1 MVCLSYSINYCN
13 KHIAKIAQILFLYTY
28 YLVVRAARISD
39 DATVILVTWTVTDPL
54 VTTVSLEFQ
63 EGGNSQW
70 EPVAGATG
78 LSAATAEF
86 KVTDL
91 KADKSYR
98 FRMDMRRPGG
108 LNPVYVPSASGK
120 D

>member
-1 MVCLSYSINYCN
+1 MLC
-13 KHIAKIAQILFLYTY
+13 LYTY
-28 YLVVRAARISD
+28 YLVVKAARISD
-39 DATVILVTWTVTDPL
+39 DVTIILVTWTVTDPL

-63 EGGNSQW
+63 EGGDSQW
-70 EPVAGATG
+70 EPVAGASG
-78 LSAATAEF
+78 LSPPTAEF

-98 FRMDMRRPGG
+98 FRMDMRRPGEQ
-108 LNPVYVPSASGK
+108 NPVYVLSESGK